1 MLCWAQEKK
10 QSIQSFTHQ
19 KYTLLLSLRH
29 SSASSGDKP
38 TPDHQYK
45 VDDKGSLCA
54 DKPACQ
60 PTEVALKECL
70 ARNPSGI
77 CWDDGW
83 EGIPLTQI
91 KAPEVDTSTN
101 KKSSAYQYQNDHGME
116 DKICS
121 SVDFMTELPHK
132 VHRITAT
139 SKNL

>member
-1 MLCWAQEKK
+1 M
-10 QSIQSFTHQ
+10 
-19 KYTLLLSLRH
+19 
-29 SSASSGDKP
+29 
-38 TPDHQYK
+38 
-45 VDDKGSLCA
+45 DDKGSLCA